1 MIYVSYF
8 FTGVRT
14 ADMSPFATS
23 IVGAIRYAVLL
34 FVAALAQG
42 ITNNFSHGNYTLD
55 WATVQGWVMPV
66 VTVLVG
72 FIWKFAREAT
82 NPAVSLS
89 KIDTVASTTKQGL

>member
-1 MIYVSYF
+1 MIYIAYF

-23 IVGAIRYAVLL
+23 VVGAIRYAVLL
-34 FVAALAQG
+34 FVAAIAQG
-42 ITNNFSHGNYTLD
+42 ITNNFSKGNYTLD
-55 WATVQGWVMPV
+55 WTTIQGWVMPV

-89 KIDTVASTTKQGL
+89 KIDTVASTKQGL